1 MKIPLSWLRDYV
13 DLELPTQ
20 ELAHRLTMAGV
31 EVGDIVEIG
40 DWGEAFVGLVQEV
53 RPHPQADRLRLCQVS
68 TGSEELE
75 VVCGAPNVAAGQ
87 KICFAK
93 VGARLFN
100 THNGKHEPLKEA
112 RIRGVVSQGM
122 ICSELELGLG
132 DNQDGIIV
140 LPGDAPVGTP
150 LDRYLGDTILN
161 LELTPNRLDCLS
173 ILGIAHEVAAL
184 TGAGVR
190 EPDISYPE
198 EGPPVSEQISV
209 SVPDPDL
216 CQRYTASLIQGVKI
230 GPSPHWLQERL
241 MRAGQRPINNVVDVT
256 NYVMLEYNQPLHAF
270 DYDLLDDRTII
281 VRRAGPGET
290 LVTLDGVERR
300 LNDQVLVIAD
310 SHQPIGIGGVIGGAN
325 SEIGPGTTS
334 VLLEAATF
342 NGFNNRQTAIAFRLR
357 TEATL
362 RFEKG
367 LQPELAPIA
376 LRRAT
381 QLIHAVAG
389 GRVAKDI
396 IDVYPGRNQPSPP
409 VVLTASRLKKVL
421 GMDVEMETVERVL
434 GCLGFQTKRKT
445 PDTLEV
451 TVPYWRNDISIEE
464 DLVEEVVRIIGY
476 DTVPTTMLSTPIPS
490 HRPDLRRLLREQ
502 VKDALAGTG
511 MQEVISYPLISLG
524 DLEKVNRLDDEKLP
538 LRVANPLNAEQERLR
553 PTLRPSLL
561 GTLTANQGHGE
572 GPFLM
577 FEVGSVFEARADE
590 LPDELDMVAGVL
602 AGRRWELSW
611 LIRPAGTP
619 SEALLD
625 FYDAK
630 GIVEGLLGSLG
641 LAADYE
647 PGDDPSFHPGRCA
660 QIVLGG
666 VKLGVVG
673 ELHPVVRERFGLQE
687 QSVGYFELRLD
698 ALLQALPKGEQVFTP
713 VSRYPEATR
722 DLALVIP
729 ADVPAGKVR
738 SIISR
743 HRGVTGVD
751 LFDIY
756 TGKNIDPGT
765 KSLAFHVRFQA
776 RDRTLT
782 TEEVNRSLQ
791 GLLRTLERQVQAS
804 LRS

>member
-1 MKIPLSWLRDYV
+1 MKVPLSWLREYV
-13 DLELPTQ
+13 DLELPAQ

-31 EVGDIVEIG
+31 EVGEIVEIG
-40 DWGEAFVGLVQEV
+40 DWGECFVGQVMAV
-53 RPHPQADRLRLCQVS
+53 RPHPQADRLRLCQVT
-68 TGSEELE
+68 TGTEELE

-112 RIRGVVSQGM
+112 RIRGVVSRGM

-132 DNQDGIIV
+132 NDQAGIIV
-140 LPGDAPVGTP
+140 LPEDAPLGTP
-150 LDRYLGDTILN
+150 LDQYLGDTILD

-173 ILGIAHEVAAL
+173 ILGVAHEVAAL
-184 TGAGVR
+184 TGASVR
-190 EPDISYPE
+190 EPDISYLE

-209 SVPDPDL
+209 SVPDSDL
-216 CQRYTASLIQGVKI
+216 CCRYTASLISGVKI

-241 MRAGQRPINNVVDVT
+241 SRAGQRPINNVVDVT

-270 DYDLLDDRTII
+270 DYDLLEDRTII

-290 LVTLDGVERR
+290 LVTLDSIERR
-300 LNDQVLVIAD
+300 LNTQVLVIAD

-342 NGFNNRQTAIAFRLR
+342 NGFNNRRTAQAFRLR

-367 LQPELAPIA
+367 LRPELAPIA

-381 QLIHAVAG
+381 QLIQQVAG
-389 GRVAKDI
+389 GRVAQDI
-396 IDVYPGRNQPSPP
+396 IDVFPGRGRLGQP
-409 VVLTASRLKKVL
+409 VELTASRLKKVL
-421 GMDVEMETVERVL
+421 GMAVDVETVERVL
-434 GCLGFQTKRKT
+434 GCLGFQTKREG
-445 PDTLEV
+445 PDALEV
-451 TVPYWRNDISIEE
+451 TVPYWRNDIGIED

-476 DTVPTTMLSTPIPS
+476 DSVPTTMLSTPIPYLQ
-490 HRPDLRRLLREQ
+490 PDRRRQLREQ
-502 VKDALAGTG
+502 VKDALAGAG
-511 MQEVISYPLISLG
+511 MQEVISYPLISLD
-524 DLEKVNRLDDEKLP
+524 DLEKVNRLDAGNLP
-538 LRVANPLNAEQERLR
+538 LRIANPLNAEQERLR

-572 GPFLM
+572 GPFLL
-577 FEVGSVFEARADE
+577 FEVGTVFEPQAGQ
-590 LPDELDMVAGVL
+590 LPDEQEMVAGVL
-602 AGRRWELSW
+602 AGRRWEPSW
-611 LIRPAGTP
+611 LNQPAGP
-619 SEALLD
+619 PEALLD
-625 FYDAK
+625 FYDVK
-630 GIVEGLLGSLG
+630 GIVEGLLGNLG

-647 PGDDPSFHPGRCA
+647 PEEDLSFHPGRCA
-660 QIVLGG
+660 CIMLDG
-666 VKLGVVG
+666 VSLGVVG
-673 ELHPVVRERFGLQE
+673 ELHPAVRERFDLRE
-687 QSVGYFELRLD
+687 QPVGFFELRLD
-698 ALLQALPKGEQVFTP
+698 TLLQALPEGERVFAS
-713 VSRYPEATR
+713 VSRYPAATR

-729 ADVPAGKVR
+729 ADVPAGKVQ

-743 HRGVTGVD
+743 HRLVTGVD

-756 TGKNIDPGT
+756 TGDNIASGT
-765 KSLAFHVRFQA
+765 KSLAFHVCFQA
-776 RDRTLT
+776 HNRTLT

-791 GLLRTLERQVQAS
+791 GLLRTLEREVQAS

>member
-1 MKIPLSWLRDYV
+1 L
-13 DLELPTQ
+13 
-20 ELAHRLTMAGV
+20 
-31 EVGDIVEIG
+31 
-40 DWGEAFVGLVQEV
+40 
-53 RPHPQADRLRLCQVS
+53 
-68 TGSEELE
+68 
-75 VVCGAPNVAAGQ
+75 
-87 KICFAK
+87 
-93 VGARLFN
+93 
-100 THNGKHEPLKEA
+100 
-112 RIRGVVSQGM
+112 
-122 ICSELELGLG
+122 
-132 DNQDGIIV
+132 
-140 LPGDAPVGTP
+140 
-150 LDRYLGDTILN
+150 
-161 LELTPNRLDCLS
+161 
-173 ILGIAHEVAAL
+173 
-184 TGAGVR
+184 
-190 EPDISYPE
+190 
-198 EGPPVSEQISV
+198 
-209 SVPDPDL
+209 
-216 CQRYTASLIQGVKI
+216 
-230 GPSPHWLQERL
+230 
-241 MRAGQRPINNVVDVT
+241 
-256 NYVMLEYNQPLHAF
+256 
-270 DYDLLDDRTII
+270 
-281 VRRAGPGET
+281 
-290 LVTLDGVERR
+290 
-300 LNDQVLVIAD
+300 
-310 SHQPIGIGGVIGGAN
+310 
-325 SEIGPGTTS
+325 
-334 VLLEAATF
+334 
-342 NGFNNRQTAIAFRLR
+342 NNRQTAQAFRLR

-381 QLIHAVAG
+381 QLIQKVAG
-389 GRVAKDI
+389 GQVARDI
-396 IDVYPGRNQPSPP
+396 IDVYPGRNQPSQP
-409 VVLTASRLKKVL
+409 VGLTASRLKKVL
-421 GMDVEMETVERVL
+421 GMDVEVETVERVL
-434 GCLGFQTKRKT
+434 GCLGFQTRRDG
-445 PDTLEV
+445 PDTLMV
-451 TVPYWRNDISIEE
+451 TVPYWRNDIGIEE
-464 DLVEEVVRIIGY
+464 DLVEEVVRIVGY
-476 DTVPTTMLSTPIPS
+476 DSVPTTMLSTRIPY
-490 HRPDLRRLLREQ
+490 HRPDLSRLLREQ

-524 DLEKVNRLDDEKLP
+524 DLEKVNRLDAGNLP
-538 LRVANPLNAEQERLR
+538 LRIANPLNAEQERLR

-611 LIRPAGTP
+611 LIQPAGTP